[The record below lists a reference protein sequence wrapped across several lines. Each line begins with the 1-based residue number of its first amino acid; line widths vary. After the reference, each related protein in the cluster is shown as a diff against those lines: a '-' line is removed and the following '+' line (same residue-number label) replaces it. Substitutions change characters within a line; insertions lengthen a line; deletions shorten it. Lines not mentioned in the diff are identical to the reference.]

1 MHVLIVGAGIN
12 GLCAAWALARAGHR
26 VEVFEREAIPN
37 RAGTSYDQHRLIR
50 TPYGSQR
57 GYACMMAPAWAA
69 WDRLWRDLGGRQG
82 GRAPDGYYVGR
93 VGCLALSTAA
103 GDWTDRSAA
112 TLDALGIGCE
122 RIAPRALQARFP
134 VLRTEDARFGLY
146 DAGGGILY
154 ADRIIDDLAAWLVA
168 HDVVLHGH
176 TAVADIDTLAASLR
190 TGDGAVH
197 RGDGILVT
205 AGVWAAQLFPALAPL
220 TTPLRQI
227 VAYVAPPPELAAA
240 WAASPAMLDL
250 GGPRGMYLAPPAQGR
265 GFKIGCGAYNRPCGL
280 EEDAAPHPEDG
291 PALLGYYRDRFR
303 LWEQF
308 RVLHLRMCRYANEP
322 DQRFILRRD
331 QAAWVLTGCSGHGF
345 KFGPLMGEA
354 LAAAS
359 LGRVDAMALAA
370 WAAGEADAM
379 PAGIA

>member
-1 MHVLIVGAGIN
+1 MHILIVGAGIN
-12 GLCAAWALARAGHR
+12 GLSAAWALARAGHR

-37 RAGTSYDQHRLIR
+37 REGTSYDQHRLIR

-57 GYACMMAPAWAA
+57 GYARMMAPAWAA
-69 WDRLWRDLGGRQG
+69 WDRLWRDLD
-82 GRAPDGYYVGR
+82 RAPGGDPEGHYVGR
-93 VGCLALSTAA
+93 VGCLALSTAE

-112 TLDALGIGCE
+112 TLDALGISYE
-122 RIAPRALQARFP
+122 RIAPHDLPTRFL

-146 DAGGGILY
+146 DAGGGVLY
-154 ADRIIDDLAAWLVA
+154 ADRIMDDLAAWLAAHEVA
-168 HDVVLHGH
+168 LHGR
-176 TAVADIDTLAASLR
+176 TTVTDIDSTAAWLR
-190 TGDGAVH
+190 TSDGTVH

-205 AGVWAAQLFPALAPL
+205 AGVWAANLFPELAPL
-220 TTPLRQI
+220 VTPLRQI
-227 VAYVAPPPELAAA
+227 VAYVAPPPELAAD
-240 WAASPAMLDL
+240 WANSPAMLDL
-250 GGPRGMYLAPPAQGR
+250 GGPRGMYLAPPAHGR

-280 EEDAAPHPEDG
+280 DEDAAPRPGDG
-291 PALLGYYRDRFR
+291 PALLAYYRDRFR

-308 RVLHLRMCRYANEP
+308 RVLGLRMCRYANEP

-359 LGRVDAMALAA
+359 LGHVAATDLAA
-370 WAAGEADAM
+370 WAAGEADPGFA
-379 PAGIA
+379 PAA

>member
-37 RAGTSYDQHRLIR
+37 REGTSYDQHRLIR

-57 GYACMMAPAWAA
+57 GYSRMMTLAWAA
-69 WDRLWRDLGGRQG
+69 WDRLWQDL
-82 GRAPDGYYVGR
+82 GRAPDGHYVGR
-93 VGCLALSTAA
+93 IGCLALSTAED
-103 GDWTDRSAA
+103 DWTDRSAA
-112 TLDALGIGCE
+112 TLDALGTSYE
-122 RIAPRALQARFP
+122 RIASRDLPARFP
-134 VLRTEDARFGLY
+134 VLHTEDARFGLY
-146 DAGGGILY
+146 DAGGGVLY
-154 ADRIIDDLAAWLVA
+154 ADRIMDDLAAWLAAHEVA
-168 HDVVLHGH
+168 LHDH
-176 TAVADIDTLAASLR
+176 TSVTDIDTAAARLHTS
-190 TGDGAVH
+190 DGATH

-205 AGVWAAQLFPALAPL
+205 AGVWAANLFPELAPL
-220 TTPLRQI
+220 VTPLRQI
-227 VAYVAPPPELAAA
+227 VAYVAPPPELADA

-250 GGPRGMYLAPPAQGR
+250 GGPRGMYLAPPAHGR

-280 EEDAAPHPEDG
+280 DEDAAPRPEDG

-308 RVLHLRMCRYANEP
+308 RVLSLRMCRYANEP

-359 LGRVDAMALAA
+359 LGRVDATALAA
-370 WAAGEADAM
+370 WAAGDADPGFA
-379 PAGIA
+379 PAA